1 MKKFK
6 AIIFDLDGVICHTD
20 NYHYL
25 AWKKLAD
32 ELGIDFD
39 EKFNNKF
46 RGVSREAC
54 LNMLLEKGKVTA
66 TKSEKIQFSDLK
78 NLYYKDYLK
87 NMTSKDLS
95 EEVKDTLDKL
105 KSEGYKMAIGSSS
118 KNVQIILKHLGLSNF
133 FDEIADGNDISKSKP
148 NPEVFLLAAEKLG
161 YKPEECL
168 VVEDAEAGIE
178 AAVAGGFE
186 CAGLGE
192 AAKYVKTTYPLKQFK
207 DIITIL

>member
-54 LNMLLEKGKVTA
+54 LNMLLEKGKV
-66 TKSEKIQFSDLK
+66 
-78 NLYYKDYLK
+78 
-87 NMTSKDLS
+87 
-95 EEVKDTLDKL
+95 
-105 KSEGYKMAIGSSS
+105 
-118 KNVQIILKHLGLSNF
+118 
-133 FDEIADGNDISKSKP
+133 IS
-148 NPEVFLLAAEKLG
+148 
-161 YKPEECL
+161 
-168 VVEDAEAGIE
+168 I
-178 AAVAGGFE
+178 
-186 CAGLGE
+186 
-192 AAKYVKTTYPLKQFK
+192 
-207 DIITIL
+207 